1 MQAITTNLRQQ
12 IDMMVNKLHEIL
24 YNLVQKSEIQ
34 HEVLYWFGMCLH
46 TNSQR
51 GKVNIKQKDTTF
63 TFSKMQDSHFGVG
76 FRGDNSNNKIF
87 VSSCLISYLSD
98 SKYIGKITS
107 GNRDLHIRE

>member
-12 IDMMVNKLHEIL
+12 IDMVVNKLHEIL

-51 GKVNIKQKDTTF
+51 GKVNIKQKDSTF
-63 TFSKMQDSHFGVG
+63 IDSHFGVG

-87 VSSCLISYLSD
+87 VSSCLISYLCD
-98 SKYIGKITS
+98 SKHIGKITS

>member
-1 MQAITTNLRQQ
+1 
-12 IDMMVNKLHEIL
+12 
-24 YNLVQKSEIQ
+24 
-34 HEVLYWFGMCLH
+34 MCLH

-51 GKVNIKQKDTTF
+51 GKVNIKQKDSTF
-63 TFSKMQDSHFGVG
+63 IDSHFGVG

-87 VSSCLISYLSD
+87 VSSCLISYLCD

>member
-12 IDMMVNKLHEIL
+12 IDMVVNKLHEIL

-51 GKVNIKQKDTTF
+51 GKVNIKQKDSTF
-63 TFSKMQDSHFGVG
+63 IDPHFGVG

-87 VSSCLISYLSD
+87 VSSCLISYLCD